1 MDYELHP
8 LCTLFPRII
17 DDEFVALT
25 ADIKTHGL
33 REPIILHD
41 GMILDGGNRYRACKA
56 AGVAP
61 NFLTFGGGN
70 LVEYVLSSNL
80 HRRHLSAAQRSAITA
95 AVTDWAN
102 ANTHGGDRKTD
113 QVPDR
118 VLDTAKKR
126 AEISNSPVN
135 TQRKADKVA
144 KENPELIQA
153 VARGE
158 VSLDDA
164 TRQVAPQLVRPK
176 KKKKTPEEKRAEKA
190 ALEAAEEARR
200 EENDRIQ
207 EQEFE
212 IYHNKIADLEA
223 EVARLKECLA
233 IGIMPEEDQEEAKT
247 LIADL
252 KEKLRIAE
260 ISLRST
266 EKSRDYFQNENAQM
280 KGQIAYW
287 KREHDKLKKLLEK
300 K

>member
-17 DDEFVALT
+17 DDEFLALT

-33 REPIILHD
+33 REPIILHE
-41 GMILDGGNRYRACKA
+41 GMILDGGNRYRACIKA
-56 AGVAP
+56 GIEP

-102 ANTHGGDRKTD
+102 ANTHGGDRKGD
-113 QVPDR
+113 QEPTL

-126 AEISNSPVN
+126 AEISNSSLN
-135 TQRKADKVA
+135 TQKKADKVA

-164 TRQVAPQLVRPK
+164 TREVAPQLVRPK

-260 ISLRST
+260 ISLLAT
-266 EKSRDYFQNENAQM
+266 EKSRDHFQTQAAEMM
-280 KGQIAYW
+280 KQISFW
-287 KREHDKLKKLLEK
+287 KNKFLKLEK
-300 K
+300 SLEK

>member
-176 KKKKTPEEKRAEKA
+176 KDPEERKSQKEKKKAEI
-190 ALEAAEEARR
+190 EAERQAMDDL
-200 EENDRIQ
+200 N
-207 EQEFE
+207 EQEFAIYIKE
-212 IYHNKIADLEA
+212 IMELKEEIQ
-223 EVARLKECLA
+223 RLKDVIAVNML
-233 IGIMPEEDQEEAKT
+233 PEEDREEGARQ
-247 LIADL
+247 LSDAR
-252 KEKLRIAE
+252 EKIRVQE
-260 ISLRST
+260 ISLRSCETSRNHYQT
-266 EKSRDYFQNENAQM
+266 EAGEAKKVAL
-280 KGQIAYW
+280 YW
-287 KREHDKLKKLLEK
+287 KNKYQKLQKSIETGK
-300 K
+300 